1 MENYDVAVVRCK
13 TYDVETVKP
22 ALEEALNAVNGL
34 DFVKPGMKIIIKPNL
49 VSFKKPDAA
58 ATSIINYIFMVYLMV
73 SFIDVDIYIIII
85 VLFLNLLSFL
95 LIKDKKFI
103 IHTLLSLIALGGIKI
118 IYLIHE
124 YIVNE
129 YMDMWML
136 LLLVFVMIFL
146 FLYLTYNL
154 LSSLKTVVIANK
166 YIRKGGNDENKKRS

>member
-1 MENYDVAVVRCK
+1 MENVFYFAFVGLIVIISLYAILKILIKKFDPEK
-13 TYDVETVKP
+13 TRVK
-22 ALEEALNAVNGL
+22 LYGILG
-34 DFVKPGMKIIIKPNL
+34 GMSNKEVISI
-49 VSFKKPDAA
+49 SS
-58 ATSIINYIFMVYLMV
+58 SIINYIFMVYLMV

-166 YIRKGGNDENKKRS
+166 YIRKGGNDENKNRS

>member
-1 MENYDVAVVRCK
+1 MENVFYFAFVGLIVIISLYAILKILIKKFDPEK
-13 TYDVETVKP
+13 TRVK
-22 ALEEALNAVNGL
+22 LYGILG
-34 DFVKPGMKIIIKPNL
+34 GMSNKEVIS
-49 VSFKKPDAA
+49 VSS
-58 ATSIINYIFMVYLMV
+58 SIINYIFMVYLMV

-95 LIKDKKFI
+95 LIKFI